1 MIKSFRDAKTRRFH
15 AGGSARGFGGLD
27 ADAADELL
35 AVLDAATSL
44 DSISPLKSVGLHP
57 LRGRLKGYWAITVN
71 GPWRIIFQFREGHA
85 HNVSIID
92 YHRG

>member
-15 AGGSARGFGGLD
+15 EGRSRRGFRGLD
-27 ADAADELL
+27 VNAADELL

-44 DSISPLKSVGLHP
+44 DSISPLKSIGLHR
-57 LRGRLKGYWAITVN
+57 LRGQLRGYWAITVN
-71 GPWRIIFQFREGHA
+71 GPWRIIFQFRDGNA
-85 HNVSIID
+85 HNVSIVD